1 MVDGEKTEDEK
12 IKKQVLAQIGNYVVT
27 RHYDDKGWE
36 MFDVFFEQNLTSV
49 SLTPEAFAIVKELFE
64 KLINKKEKPK

>member
-1 MVDGEKTEDEK
+1 MVEGEKTEDEK
-12 IKKQVLAQIGNYVVT
+12 IKKQVLAQVGNYVVT
-27 RHYDDKGWE
+27 RHYDDRGWE

>member
-64 KLINKKEKPK
+64 KLINKKERPK